1 MSSNMNSIE
10 TKQKKRTFDEIK
22 TQFIDNEEKELII
35 KKLKVSE
42 ELEIKELDQKFDSIE
57 DSIQLNFNQIIDE
70 FEDKKTIDKQIDK
83 QIDEQRVPQINDCS
97 KVSSN
102 SSQSSNERSNSSQN
116 SIRVE
121 DIPECVQNYRIVPN
135 IEQNEE

>member
-1 MSSNMNSIE
+1 MSSNMNSTE

-22 TQFIDNEEKELII
+22 TKFIDNEEKELII

-42 ELEIKELDQKFDSIE
+42 ELVQKFDSIE
-57 DSIQLNFNQIIDE
+57 DSIQLNCNQIIDE
-70 FEDKKTIDKQIDK
+70 FEDKKTIDKQINER
-83 QIDEQRVPQINDCS
+83 IDEQIVPQINDCS

-102 SSQSSNERSNSSQN
+102 SSQSSNERSNWSQN
-116 SIRVE
+116 SVRVE
-121 DIPECVQNYRIVPN
+121 DIPECVKNYRIVPN

>member
-10 TKQKKRTFDEIK
+10 TKQKKRKFDEIK

-70 FEDKKTIDKQIDK
+70 FEDKKTIDKQID
-83 QIDEQRVPQINDCS
+83 EQRVPQINDCS

-116 SIRVE
+116 SVRVE

>member
-1 MSSNMNSIE
+1 MSSKTNSME

-22 TQFIDNEEKELII
+22 TQFNDNKE

-42 ELEIKELDQKFDSIE
+42 ELVQNFDSIE
-57 DSIQLNFNQIIDE
+57 DSIQLNCNQIIDE
-70 FEDKKTIDKQIDK
+70 FEDKKTIDKQIDE
-83 QIDEQRVPQINDCS
+83 QIVPQINDCP

-102 SSQSSNERSNSSQN
+102 SSQSSNERSNCSQN
-116 SIRVE
+116 SVRVE
-121 DIPECVQNYRIVPN
+121 DIPECVQNYGIVPN

>member
-10 TKQKKRTFDEIK
+10 TKQKKRKFDEIK

-70 FEDKKTIDKQIDK
+70 FEDKKTIDKQID
-83 QIDEQRVPQINDCS
+83 EQRVPQINDCS